1 MIGENFHVTWFFW
14 SKKALLD
21 VSGRTIFI
29 KEREMGWVELR
40 HITKRSIDK
49 RILEQVDIPSSL
61 LFHLA

>member
-14 SKKALLD
+14 SKKAFLD
-21 VSGRTIFI
+21 VSGRRIFI

-40 HITKRSIDK
+40 HIIKSSIDK